1 MYSGIHCTHGGVSM
15 EVHHWASPHAV
26 YASEPAT
33 CVCNKSC
40 NAQDTAHWPVYWHYP
55 LRWKVI
61 EQEVPVINTFVL
73 NQGSTKVNQPVEIKK
88 EALLCAITA
97 KSTFLH
103 TSSQSDSF
111 YTNSN
116 LQHRQHLQFICV
128 RPWSLASE
136 ILRQC

>member
-1 MYSGIHCTHGGVSM
+1 MHSGIYCTHGGVSSSM
-15 EVHHWASPHAV
+15 QVHHWASPHAV

-61 EQEVPVINTFVL
+61 EQEVPVINTSVL
-73 NQGSTKVNQPVEIKK
+73 NQGSTKVNQPVEIK

-97 KSTFLH
+97 KSTFSIRH
-103 TSSQSDSF
+103 HSQIISTPTQTSNIDNTYSSYVSD
-111 YTNSN
+111 
-116 LQHRQHLQFICV
+116 HGH
-128 RPWSLASE
+128 
-136 ILRQC
+136 